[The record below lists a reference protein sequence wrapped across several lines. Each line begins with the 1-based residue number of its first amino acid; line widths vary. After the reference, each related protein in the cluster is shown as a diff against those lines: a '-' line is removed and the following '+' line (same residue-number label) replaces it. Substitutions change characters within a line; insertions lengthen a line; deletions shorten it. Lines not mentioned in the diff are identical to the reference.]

1 MRTLIAGFGNVL
13 RGDDGFGV
21 AVLQQL
27 GALGPLGD
35 GIDLLEVGTGGL
47 RLAQELLAGYD
58 RVIVVDAMTAG
69 GEPGALYVRRV
80 ESIEPATDV
89 DLHLAVP
96 ARALSVAQA
105 LGALPAEVFLVGCEP
120 KEVEELRLE
129 LSPPVRR
136 AVPRAIASILAL
148 LAAPM
153 PRAGVR
159 S

>member
-1 MRTLIAGFGNVL
+1 MH
-13 RGDDGFGV
+13 
-21 AVLQQL
+21 
-27 GALGPLGD
+27 
-35 GIDLLEVGTGGL
+35 LLFYQT
-47 RLAQELLAGYD
+47 RLLFPAHFYL
-58 RVIVVDAMTAG
+58 
-69 GEPGALYVRRV
+69 
-80 ESIEPATDV
+80 IEP
-89 DLHLAVP
+89 DLDELDKLDAPDAAIDTHNMNPLKVLAMVK
-96 ARALSVAQA
+96 S
-105 LGALPAEVFLVGCEP
+105 LGGDFKKIFLVGCEP